1 MAGRRLLAAFAKENP
16 RATFVEIG
24 ANDGAQH
31 DHLRS
36 CILSLDWRG
45 VMVEPVPYVFERLRR
60 NYAHLSRV
68 ALENGAVGNQDGSLP
83 FYYLVDASSAER
95 RRLPDWYDGIGS
107 FSRETVMSHEP
118 NIPDIAD
125 RLRSVEV
132 PTLTFDSLCRKH
144 GIEHVDLLVV
154 DTEGY
159 DWEIISQIDFSSWR
173 PQLVIYEHFHFS
185 PDVRAECASYL
196 GAHGYELM
204 EEGFDTFCLNR
215 TEANDALLRS
225 WRQLE
230 PAVRAVFKHE
240 ERR

>member
-1 MAGRRLLAAFAKENP
+1 ME
-16 RATFVEIG
+16 VG

-36 CILSLDWRG
+36 CILSRAWRG

-60 NYAHLSRV
+60 NYAHLPRV
-68 ALENGAVGNQDGSLP
+68 ALENGAVGERDGSLP
-83 FYYLVDASSAER
+83 FYHLVDASPAER

-107 FSRETVMSHEP
+107 FSVDTVMSHEP
-118 NIPDIAD
+118 DIPDICD

-144 GIEHVDLLVV
+144 EIEQVDLLVV

-159 DWEIISQIDFSSWR
+159 DWEIISRIDFSRWR

-185 PDVRAECASYL
+185 PAVRVECARYL
-196 GAHGYELM
+196 GDHGYELM
-204 EEGFDTFCLNR
+204 EEGFDTFCLKP
-215 TEANDALLRS
+215 TAANDALLRT

-230 PAVRAVFKHE
+230 PAVRAVFKNGE
-240 ERR
+240 GR